1 MVALTRSGFMMWTRR
16 CNALVICAVALA
28 FVWTA
33 RLEAGPTTQP
43 GDVAVAKREQ
53 APPQQKLDKLSGF
66 MRFVD
71 QGATGGRLETADVV
85 FVNENGAVVRLVS
98 AVHIGEAS
106 YFKGLADS
114 FKERDCVLYELVKP
128 KDAAVPIPGVPRE
141 STNAIAQLQG
151 FLKDT
156 LNLQFQLD
164 QIDYSAPNFVHADL
178 DAETFTKMQ
187 EERGETFAQ
196 LMLQQLMKAMTAPPP
211 AADPQAAD
219 EALEDLIRMF
229 TRPDME
235 RQVKR
240 FIAKQ
245 LGQME
250 EHALGLDG
258 PNGSVIVTE
267 RNKAAMKVLEN
278 VLKDGKR
285 DIAIFYGAAHMPDFV
300 ERLKALGFKPVA
312 TEWRMAWDLNI
323 RYDEP
328 SAVEKML
335 MDVIKGFDEAGR

>member
-1 MVALTRSGFMMWTRR
+1 MMWTRR
-16 CNALVICAVALA
+16 RNALVICVASLA
-28 FVWTA
+28 LLWSA
-33 RLEAGPTTQP
+33 RLQAGPATQP
-43 GDVAVAKREQ
+43 GDVAVAEQ
-53 APPQQKLDKLSGF
+53 KQAQPPQQKLDKLSGF

-85 FVNENGAVVRLVS
+85 FVNDAGAVVRLVS
-98 AVHIGEAS
+98 AVHIGEAA

-114 FKERDCVLYELVKP
+114 FKQRDCVLYELVKP
-128 KDAAVPIPGVPRE
+128 KDAAVPMPGVPRE

-156 LNLQFQLD
+156 LNLEFQLD
-164 QIDYSAPNFVHADL
+164 QIDYSAANFVHADL
-178 DAETFTKMQ
+178 DAETFTRMQ

-196 LMLQQLMKAMTAPPP
+196 LMLQQLMKAMTTPPP
-211 AADPQAAD
+211 MAADPQAAD
-219 EALEDLIRMF
+219 EALEDLVKMF

-235 RQVKR
+235 RQVKL

-267 RNKAAMKVLEN
+267 RNKAAIKVLEN
-278 VLKDGKR
+278 VLTDGKK

-300 ERLKALGFKPVA
+300 ERLKAMGFKPVA
-312 TEWRMAWDLNI
+312 TEWRMAWDLTI

-328 SAVEKML
+328 SAVEKVLIDML
-335 MDVIKGFDEAGR
+335 KGFDEGAGR

>member
-1 MVALTRSGFMMWTRR
+1 MQWTRR
-16 CNALVICAVALA
+16 SVSFVGIVSLTFALAAQLNAGPATQPAADIAVA
-28 FVWTA
+28 A
-33 RLEAGPTTQP
+33 RGQHHH
-43 GDVAVAKREQ
+43 
-53 APPQQKLDKLSGF
+53 QQKLDKLSQF

-85 FVNENGAVVRLVS
+85 FVNDAGAVVRLVS
-98 AVHIGEAS
+98 AVHIGEGS

-128 KDAAVPIPGVPRE
+128 KDGAVPVPGVERE
-141 STNAIAQLQG
+141 SGSAIGQLQV

-156 LNLQFQLD
+156 LNLEFQLD
-164 QIDYSAPNFVHADL
+164 QIDYSSANFVHADL
-178 DAETFTKMQ
+178 DAETFTRMQ

-196 LMLQQLMKAMTAPPP
+196 LMLQQLMKAMTAPPQAVDP
-211 AADPQAAD
+211 AAAD
-219 EALEDLIRMF
+219 EALEDMIKMF

-235 RQVKR
+235 RQVKL
-240 FIAKQ
+240 FVAKQ

-278 VLKDGKR
+278 VLKDGKK
-285 DIAIFYGAAHMPDFV
+285 DVAIFYGAAHMPDFA
-300 ERLKALGFKPVA
+300 ERLTAMGFKPVA
-312 TEWRMAWDLNI
+312 TEWRMAWDLTI

-328 SAVEKML
+328 SAVEKVL
-335 MDVIKGFDEAGR
+335 MDMIKGLDETGR

>member
-1 MVALTRSGFMMWTRR
+1 MMWTRR
-16 CNALVICAVALA
+16 RNAFVACAVSLA
-28 FVWTA
+28 FVLAA
-33 RLEAGPTTQP
+33 RLQAGPTTQP
-43 GDVAVAKREQ
+43 GDVAVAVHEQ
-53 APPQQKLDKLSGF
+53 AAPQAKLEKLSGF

-71 QGATGGRLETADVV
+71 QGPTGGRLETADVV
-85 FVNENGAVVRLVS
+85 FVNDAGAVVRLVS

-128 KDAAVPIPGVPRE
+128 KDAAVPMPGVPRE

-196 LMLQQLMKAMTAPPP
+196 LMLQQLMKAMTTPPP
-211 AADPQAAD
+211 AAMDPAAAD
-219 EALEDLIRMF
+219 EALEDLVRMF

-235 RQVKR
+235 RQVKL
-240 FIAKQ
+240 FVAKQ

-278 VLKDGKR
+278 VLKDGKK
-285 DIAIFYGAAHMPDFV
+285 DVAIFYGAAHMPDFA
-300 ERLKALGFKPVA
+300 ERLSAMGFKPVA
-312 TEWRMAWDLNI
+312 TEWRMAWDLTI

-328 SAVEKML
+328 SAVEKVL
-335 MDVIKGFDEAGR
+335 MDMLKGLDETGR

>member
-1 MVALTRSGFMMWTRR
+1 MTLTRRR
-16 CNALVICAVALA
+16 WSFVSATSFALA
-28 FVWTA
+28 LAAVS
-33 RLEAGPTTQP
+33 LAGPATAPVEVAP
-43 GDVAVAKREQ
+43 G
-53 APPQQKLDKLSGF
+53 APAAAADRKATLSQF

-71 QGATGGRLETADVV
+71 QGVAGGRLETADVV
-85 FVNENGAVVRLVS
+85 YVNDAGAVVRLVS
-98 AVHIGEAS
+98 AVHIGEGA

-114 FKERDCVLYELVKP
+114 FRERDAVLYELVKP
-128 KDAAVPIPGVPRE
+128 RDGAVPVPGVERE
-141 STNAIAQLQG
+141 ATHGVAQLQR

-156 LNLQFQLD
+156 LNLEYQLD

-178 DAETFTKMQ
+178 DAETFTRMQ

-196 LMLQQLMKAMTAPPP
+196 LMLQQLMKAMTAPPQAVDP
-211 AADPQAAD
+211 AAAD
-219 EALEDLIRMF
+219 EALEDMIKMF

-235 RQVKR
+235 RQVKL
-240 FIAKQ
+240 FVAKQ

-285 DIAIFYGAAHMPDFV
+285 DVAIFYGAAHMPDFA
-300 ERLKALGFKPVA
+300 ERLTAMGFKPVA
-312 TEWRMAWDLNI
+312 TEWRMAWDLTI

-328 SAVEKML
+328 SAVEKVL
-335 MDVIKGFDEAGR
+335 MDMIKGLDETGR

>member
-1 MVALTRSGFMMWTRR
+1 MMWTRR
-16 CNALVICAVALA
+16 RNALAVVCAASLV
-28 FVWTA
+28 FVWVA
-33 RLEAGPTTQP
+33 RLQAGPATQP
-43 GDVAVAKREQ
+43 GDVAVADQKQ
-53 APPQQKLDKLSGF
+53 AQPQQKLDKLSGF

-71 QGATGGRLETADVV
+71 QGPTGGRLETADVI
-85 FVNENGAVVRLVS
+85 FVNDAGAVVRLVS

-106 YFKGLADS
+106 YFKGLAES
-114 FKERDCVLYELVKP
+114 FKDRDCVLYELVKP
-128 KDAAVPIPGVPRE
+128 KDAAVPMPGVPRE

-196 LMLQQLMKAMTAPPP
+196 LMLQQLMKAMTTPPP
-211 AADPQAAD
+211 VADPQAAD
-219 EALEDLIRMF
+219 EALEDLVKMF

-235 RQVKR
+235 RQVKL

-267 RNKAAMKVLEN
+267 RNKAAIKVLEN
-278 VLKDGKR
+278 VLKDGKK
-285 DIAIFYGAAHMPDFV
+285 DVAIFYGAAHMPDFV
-300 ERLKALGFKPVA
+300 ERLKMMGFKPVA
-312 TEWRMAWDLNI
+312 TEWRMAWDLTI

-328 SAVEKML
+328 SAVEKVL
-335 MDVIKGFDEAGR
+335 IDLIKGLDEDAGR

>member
-1 MVALTRSGFMMWTRR
+1 MLWTRR
-16 CNALVICAVALA
+16 SVSFVCAVSLTLPLA
-28 FVWTA
+28 G
-33 RLEAGPTTQP
+33 RLYAGPATQP
-43 GDVAVAKREQ
+43 AGDVAVAARDQ
-53 APPQQKLDKLSGF
+53 QHQQQQKFDKLSKF

-85 FVNENGAVVRLVS
+85 FVNDAGAVVRLVS
-98 AVHIGEAS
+98 AVHIGEGA

-114 FKERDCVLYELVKP
+114 FKERDCVLYELVKS
-128 KDAAVPIPGVPRE
+128 KDAAVPVPGVERE
-141 STNAIAQLQG
+141 ASNAIGQLQV

-156 LNLQFQLD
+156 LNLEFQLD

-196 LMLQQLMKAMTAPPP
+196 LMLQQLMKAMTTPPP
-211 AADPQAAD
+211 AAMDPAAAD
-219 EALEDLIRMF
+219 EALEDLVRMF

-235 RQVKR
+235 RQVKL
-240 FIAKQ
+240 FVAKQ

-285 DIAIFYGAAHMPDFV
+285 DVAIFYGAAHMPDFA
-300 ERLKALGFKPVA
+300 ERLTVMGFKPVA
-312 TEWRMAWDLNI
+312 TEWRMAWDLTI

-328 SAVEKML
+328 SAVEKVL
-335 MDVIKGFDEAGR
+335 MDMIKGLDETGR

>member
-1 MVALTRSGFMMWTRR
+1 MMWIRR
-16 CNALVICAVALA
+16 RNAVVTCVASLVLIWA
-28 FVWTA
+28 A
-33 RLEAGPTTQP
+33 RLHAGPTTLP
-43 GDVAVAKREQ
+43 GDVAVAGQKQ
-53 APPQQKLDKLSGF
+53 AEPQQKLEKLSGF

-71 QGATGGRLETADVV
+71 QGPTGGRLETADVV
-85 FVNENGAVVRLVS
+85 FVNDAGAVVRLVS
-98 AVHIGEAS
+98 AVHIGESS

-114 FKERDCVLYELVKP
+114 FRERDCVLYELVKP
-128 KDAAVPIPGVPRE
+128 KDAAVPMPGVPRE

-156 LNLQFQLD
+156 LNLEFQLD

-196 LMLQQLMKAMTAPPP
+196 LMLQQLMKAMTTPPP
-211 AADPQAAD
+211 AADAQAAD

-235 RQVKR
+235 RQVKL

-267 RNKAAMKVLEN
+267 RNKAAIKVLEN
-278 VLKDGKR
+278 VLKDGKK

-300 ERLKALGFKPVA
+300 GRLKGMGFKPVA
-312 TEWRMAWDLNI
+312 TEWRMAWDLTI

-328 SAVEKML
+328 SAVEKVL
-335 MDVIKGFDEAGR
+335 IDLIKGLDEGAGR